1 MRAYD
6 IIQAKRDGKELNR
19 EQIQYLVLGYTAG
32 KIPDYQMAAFCMAV
46 YFRGMSLQ
54 ETTYLTEAMAESG
67 EQLDLLKFGS
77 KTVDK
82 HSTGGVGD
90 KTTLIVA
97 PIVASLGGI
106 VAKMSGR
113 ALGYTGGT
121 VDKLESISG
130 YRTQMSKEDFL
141 AQVGRIG
148 IAVVGQSGNLVPA
161 DKKIYALRDVTATV
175 ESIPLIASSIM
186 SKKLAAGSHHIVL
199 DVKVG
204 SGAFMKTLAEAQKL
218 ADLMIRIGKA
228 CGRKVSAVLTNMDV
242 PLGNAIGNNI
252 EVQEAVAVLKGES
265 CPDLREISIILS
277 TEMLCLCHGWTP
289 KKSRQ
294 EVEKVLKTGVA
305 LEKFKQW
312 IGAQGGKTDWI
323 DCPEMV
329 EKSKIVYEVNADK
342 EGWLTAMNAQKIG
355 QTAVVLGAGRER
367 KEDSI
372 DFTAGVFLKK
382 KIGEYIKKGE
392 TIALLY
398 TSREKL
404 AEEAKEIFLDS
415 LEWGNQQPK
424 ENPLLLDVMRMEE

>member
-32 KIPDYQMAAFCMAV
+32 KIPDYQMAACCMAE

-67 EQLDLLKFGS
+67 EQLDLVKFGS

-218 ADLMIRIGKA
+218 ADLMIQIGKA

-312 IGAQGGKTDWI
+312 IDAQGGKTDWI

>member
-148 IAVVGQSGNLVPA
+148 IAVVGQNGNLVPA

-218 ADLMIRIGKA
+218 ADLMIQIGKA

-312 IGAQGGKTDWI
+312 IDAQGGKTDWI